1 MSTVRVWASR
11 STVRATAS
19 GKLLRRRAGFT
30 LVEIMIVMAII
41 VTILGIAIPFYQ
53 ASLVRAKESVLRSN
67 LFTMRSVIDQ
77 YTYDKERPPQSLQE
91 LVDEG
96 YLREVPIDPFT
107 ESRDTWQTVVDS
119 STPGGESGM
128 WDVKSGSNRTS
139 LEGSAYN
146 EW

>member
-1 MSTVRVWASR
+1 
-11 STVRATAS
+11 
-19 GKLLRRRAGFT
+19 
-30 LVEIMIVMAII
+30 MIVMAII